1 MPKSDYKPRAVRKK
15 TREVV
20 EYNYDDSRPGKPLHL
35 LIPGGLIA
43 LASLGLIVAVIYQT
57 WFQHEWASDSGV
69 AALVG
74 LIPVYIGGVFLF
86 SYGYELYDV
95 ERALRLTAIIVFT
108 TLASVLIVAV
118 FAALLGA
125 GKSESNSSGS
135 SSDKGGKSK
144 SGSTSSRSSSGRS
157 WLSSSGSSGSSS
169 PMFVDVN
176 LFSGAT
182 GSSSTAAASVPVEP
196 PMPQPVAC
204 AYCDAAFI
212 PEEMD
217 FTCPKC
223 AAPYKVSE
231 V

>member
-1 MPKSDYKPRAVRKK
+1 MPKSDYKPRFVRKK

-20 EYNYDDSRPGKPLHL
+20 EYNNDDSRPGKPLHV

-57 WFQHEWASDSGV
+57 WFQHEWDEGSGV

-95 ERALRLTAIIVFT
+95 ERAIRLTAIIVFT

-125 GKSESNSSGS
+125 GKSDGDSSGS
-135 SSDKGGKSK
+135 SSKNGKSK
-144 SGSTSSRSSSGRS
+144 SDSSSPRSSSGGS
-157 WLSSSGSSGSSS
+157 WLSSSGSSRSSS
-169 PMFVDVN
+169 PTYVDVN
-176 LFSGAT
+176 LFSGLADT
-182 GSSSTAAASVPVEP
+182 SSTASVPAPVEP
-196 PMPQPVAC
+196 LKPQPVAC

-212 PEEMD
+212 PEETE

-231 V
+231 A

>member
-1 MPKSDYKPRAVRKK
+1 MPTSDYKPRSVRKK

-20 EYNYDDSRPGKPLHL
+20 EYNNDDSRPGKPLHL
-35 LIPGGLIA
+35 LIPGGLIG

-57 WFQHEWASDSGV
+57 WFQHEWDEGSGV

-125 GKSESNSSGS
+125 GKSDGKSS
-135 SSDKGGKSK
+135 SSDSKSK
-144 SGSTSSRSSSGRS
+144 SGSSSSRSSSRGS

-182 GSSSTAAASVPVEP
+182 DSGSTAAASVPVEP
-196 PMPQPVAC
+196 PKPQPVAC

-212 PEEMD
+212 PEETD

>member
-1 MPKSDYKPRAVRKK
+1 MPTSDYKPRSVRKK

-20 EYNYDDSRPGKPLHL
+20 EYNNDDSRPGKPLHL
-35 LIPGGLIA
+35 LIPGGLIG

-57 WFQHEWASDSGV
+57 WFQHEWDEGSGV

-118 FAALLGA
+118 LGALLGA
-125 GKSESNSSGS
+125 GKSDGKSS
-135 SSDKGGKSK
+135 SSDSKSK
-144 SGSTSSRSSSGRS
+144 SGSSSSRSSSRGS

-182 GSSSTAAASVPVEP
+182 DSGSTAAASVPVEP
-196 PMPQPVAC
+196 LKPQPVAC

>member
-1 MPKSDYKPRAVRKK
+1 MPKSDYKPRFVRKK

-20 EYNYDDSRPGKPLHL
+20 EYNNDDSRPGKPLHL

-57 WFQHEWASDSGV
+57 WFQHEWDEGSGV

-95 ERALRLTAIIVFT
+95 ERAIRLTAIIVFS
-108 TLASVLIVAV
+108 TLACVLIVAV
-118 FAALLGA
+118 LGALLGA
-125 GKSESNSSGS
+125 GKSDSKSS
-135 SSDKGGKSK
+135 SSDSKSK
-144 SGSTSSRSSSGRS
+144 SDSSSRSSSGGS

-169 PMFVDVN
+169 PTFVDVN
-176 LFSGAT
+176 LFSGLADT
-182 GSSSTAAASVPVEP
+182 NSTASAPAPIEP
-196 PMPQPVAC
+196 PPPQPVAC

-212 PEEMD
+212 PEETD

-223 AAPYKVSE
+223 AAPFKVSE
-231 V
+231 T

>member
-20 EYNYDDSRPGKPLHL
+20 EYNNDDSRPGKPLHL
-35 LIPGGLIA
+35 LIPGGLIG

-57 WFQHEWASDSGV
+57 WFQHEWAEDSGV

-125 GKSESNSSGS
+125 GKSDSNSSGS
-135 SSDKGGKSK
+135 SKSDKSK
-144 SGSTSSRSSSGRS
+144 SDSTSSRSSSGRS

-182 GSSSTAAASVPVEP
+182 DSGSTAAASVPVEP
-196 PMPQPVAC
+196 PKPQPVAC

-212 PEEMD
+212 PEETD

-231 V
+231 M

>member
-1 MPKSDYKPRAVRKK
+1 MPMSDYKPRLVRKK
-15 TREVV
+15 TREVI

-35 LIPGGLIA
+35 LIPGGLIG

-57 WFQHEWASDSGV
+57 WFQHEWAEDSGV
-69 AALVG
+69 AALFG

-125 GKSESNSSGS
+125 GKSDGKSS
-135 SSDKGGKSK
+135 SSDSKSK
-144 SGSTSSRSSSGRS
+144 SDSSSSRSSSSGRS

-169 PMFVDVN
+169 PTFVDVN

-182 GSSSTAAASVPVEP
+182 DSGSTAAASVPVEP
-196 PMPQPVAC
+196 PKPQPVAC

-212 PEEMD
+212 PEETD
-217 FTCPKC
+217 FTCSKC